1 MAMSERFEAI
11 RETARIDN
19 FLAGTSQSP
28 DSVKDHRRN
37 GRRRASTKPCGRRPD
52 RRRGSCTCDRI
63 LLRLRRYFR
72 SARQSSTA
80 SGRAARPSAASHA
93 AGALLACPAVRLA
106 RCSVLPVHQ
115 CPPRHATRPFPIQVA
130 ERVTRLPPYL
140 FGRINALLYNKR
152 RAGDDVID
160 LGMGNPSDPPE
171 DFVIDK
177 LAEAARDPR
186 NHGYS
191 KSNGI
196 ANLRREVARKYF
208 KRFGVRLDPDE
219 EIIVCLG
226 SKEGFSH
233 MCLAMMGPGDTA
245 IVPAPYFPI
254 HVYSVALASGNVI
267 ALEVRDSEKFLSNIA
282 YTCEHLYPRPKLV
295 ILNYPHNPSTACIE
309 QPFFDEVVKLA
320 RKYGFAVISDF
331 AYADVAFD
339 GYQPPSFLASPGAAD
354 VGVEF
359 TTMSKGYN
367 MAGWRV
373 GFCCGNRRDDQG
385 PRHDQRLLRL
395 RHVPGRSDRRHHGA
409 AATATPAWNS
419 KPPSTKAAATRCVE
433 SLAAHRLADDAA
445 EGQHVLLGADS
456 RAVAQSR

>member
-1 MAMSERFEAI
+1 M
-11 RETARIDN
+11 
-19 FLAGTSQSP
+19 
-28 DSVKDHRRN
+28 
-37 GRRRASTKPCGRRPD
+37 
-52 RRRGSCTCDRI
+52 
-63 LLRLRRYFR
+63 
-72 SARQSSTA
+72 
-80 SGRAARPSAASHA
+80 
-93 AGALLACPAVRLA
+93 
-106 RCSVLPVHQ
+106 
-115 CPPRHATRPFPIQVA
+115 A

-140 FGRINALLYNKR
+140 FGRINALLYDKR

-171 DFVIDK
+171 EFVIEK

-196 ANLRREVARKYF
+196 ANLRREVAAKYF

-219 EIIVCLG
+219 EVIVCLG

-282 YTCEHLYPRPKLV
+282 YTCEQLYPRPKLV
-295 ILNYPHNPSTACIE
+295 ILNYPHNPSTVCIE
-309 QPFFDEVVKLA
+309 QPFFDEIVKLA
-320 RKYGFAVISDF
+320 RKYGFVVISDF

-373 GFCCGNRRDDQG
+373 GFCSGNRQMIKALATIKGYYDYGMFQAVQIAAIMALRQGDAGMEQQAAIYQSRRDA
-385 PRHDQRLLRL
+385 L
-395 RHVPGRSDRRHHGA
+395 
-409 AATATPAWNS
+409 
-419 KPPSTKAAATRCVE
+419 CE
-433 SLAAHRLADDAA
+433 SLAPHRLADDAA
-445 EGQHVLLGADS
+445 QGQHVLLGADS
-456 RAVAQSR
+456 RAVAEPHEHDGFRHDAPGEGQRGRQPRQRLRPGRRRLPADVARGKRSPAAASRAANPALPARSGGQFRTCRRTCRCCIRPSPLGYSMCFG

>member
-1 MAMSERFEAI
+1 MCPSKVLIGHSGAFRYTEAM
-11 RETARIDN
+11 
-19 FLAGTSQSP
+19 P
-28 DSVKDHRRN
+28 DSSEN
-37 GRRRASTKPCGRRPD
+37 
-52 RRRGSCTCDRI
+52 
-63 LLRLRRYFR
+63 
-72 SARQSSTA
+72 
-80 SGRAARPSAASHA
+80 PS
-93 AGALLACPAVRLA
+93 PI
-106 RCSVLPVHQ
+106 
-115 CPPRHATRPFPIQVA
+115 RPFDIQVA

-152 RAGDDVID
+152 RAGEDVID

-177 LAEAARDPR
+177 LVEAARDPR

-196 ANLRREVARKYF
+196 ASLRREVAAKYH
-208 KRFGVRLDPDE
+208 KRFGVRLDPEE
-219 EIIVCLG
+219 EIIACLG

-267 ALEVRDSEKFLSNIA
+267 ALEVKDSEKFLSNIA
-282 YTCEHLYPRPKLV
+282 YTCEQLYPRPKLV
-295 ILNYPHNPSTACIE
+295 ILNYPHNPSTAVIE
-309 QPFFDEVVKLA
+309 QPFYDEIVKLA

-339 GYQPPSFLASPGAAD
+339 GYKAPSFLASPGAAD

-373 GFCCGNRRDDQG
+373 GFCAGNRQMIKALATIKGYYDYGMFQAVQIAAIMALRQGDAGMESQAGIYQSRRDALCESLQRIGWPVTPPKASMFCWVPIPEPWRSRMSTMDFGMMLLEKGNVAVSPGSGFG
-385 PRHDQRLLRL
+385 PAGEGYLRMSLVENEARL
-395 RHVPGRSDRRHHGA
+395 RQAVRHIQRCLREEETRFSA
-409 AATATPAWNS
+409 AASPATPS
-419 KPPSTKAAATRCVE
+419 SAASAPIPT
-433 SLAAHRLADDAA
+433 A
-445 EGQHVLLGADS
+445 
-456 RAVAQSR
+456 

>member
-1 MAMSERFEAI
+1 MSGPPQ
-11 RETARIDN
+11 N
-19 FLAGTSQSP
+19 LSP
-28 DSVKDHRRN
+28 S
-37 GRRRASTKPCGRRPD
+37 
-52 RRRGSCTCDRI
+52 
-63 LLRLRRYFR
+63 
-72 SARQSSTA
+72 
-80 SGRAARPSAASHA
+80 
-93 AGALLACPAVRLA
+93 
-106 RCSVLPVHQ
+106 
-115 CPPRHATRPFPIQVA
+115 RPFEIQVA

-171 DFVIDK
+171 DFVIEK
-177 LAEAARDPR
+177 LAEAGRDPR

-196 ANLRREVARKYF
+196 ANLRREVGAKYF

-219 EIIVCLG
+219 ETIVCLG

-267 ALEVRDSEKFLSNIA
+267 ALEVRDSDKFLSNIA
-282 YTCEHLYPRPKLV
+282 YTCEQLYPRPKLL
-295 ILNYPHNPSTACIE
+295 ILNYPHNPSTAVIE
-309 QPFFDEVVKLA
+309 QTFYDEIVKLA
-320 RKYGFAVISDF
+320 IKYGFAVISDF

-339 GYQPPSFLASPGAAD
+339 GYKPPSFLASPGAIN

-373 GFCCGNRRDDQG
+373 GFCCGNRQMIKALATIKGYYDYGMFQAVQIAAIMALRQGDAGVENQAGIYQSRRDALCESLQRIGWPVTPPRASMFCWVPIPEPWRSRMSTMDFGMMLLEKGNVAVSPGSGFG
-385 PRHDQRLLRL
+385 PAGEGFLRMSLVENEARL
-395 RHVPGRSDRRHHGA
+395 RQAVRQIQRCLREAESQFTSTSGVAARAAVP
-409 AATATPAWNS
+409 TPAS
-419 KPPSTKAAATRCVE
+419 P
-433 SLAAHRLADDAA
+433 
-445 EGQHVLLGADS
+445 
-456 RAVAQSR
+456 